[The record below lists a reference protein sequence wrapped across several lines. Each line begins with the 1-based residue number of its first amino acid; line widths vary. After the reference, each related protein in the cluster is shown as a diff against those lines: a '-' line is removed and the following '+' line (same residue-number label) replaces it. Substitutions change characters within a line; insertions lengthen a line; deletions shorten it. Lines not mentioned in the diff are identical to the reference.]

1 MFRLIDKQPLLVYSY
16 VTMSYEDRMLA
27 RSERDNEIALERL
40 RQERDA
46 MSLPQKIRHLGVAVD
61 LSNKIA
67 RLEGMIRE
75 RRRMYGD
82 FPPYREMYF
91 SDDEARDTAGE

>member
-1 MFRLIDKQPLLVYSY
+1 
-16 VTMSYEDRMLA
+16 MSYEDRTLA
-27 RSERDNEIALERL
+27 RSERDNQIALEKL
-40 RQERDA
+40 REQRDA

-82 FPPYREMYF
+82 FPPYQEMYF

>member
-1 MFRLIDKQPLLVYSY
+1 
-16 VTMSYEDRMLA
+16 MSYEDRMLA

-46 MSLPQKIRHLGVAVD
+46 MSFPQKIRHLGVAVD

-67 RLEGMIRE
+67 RLEDMIRE

-82 FPPYREMYF
+82 FPPYQEMYF
-91 SDDEARDTAGE
+91 SDDEARDAADE

>member
-1 MFRLIDKQPLLVYSY
+1 
-16 VTMSYEDRMLA
+16 
-27 RSERDNEIALERL
+27 
-40 RQERDA
+40 

-82 FPPYREMYF
+82 FPPYQEMYF

>member
-1 MFRLIDKQPLLVYSY
+1 
-16 VTMSYEDRMLA
+16 MLA
-27 RSERDNEIALERL
+27 RSERDNQIALENL
-40 RQERDA
+40 REQRDA

-82 FPPYREMYF
+82 FPPYQEMYF

>member
-1 MFRLIDKQPLLVYSY
+1 
-16 VTMSYEDRMLA
+16 MSYEDRMLA

-46 MSLPQKIRHLGVAVD
+46 MSFPQKIRHLGVAVD

-82 FPPYREMYF
+82 FPPYQEMYF
-91 SDDEARDTAGE
+91 SNDEARDAADE

>member
-1 MFRLIDKQPLLVYSY
+1 
-16 VTMSYEDRMLA
+16 MSYTDRLLA
-27 RSERDNEIALERL
+27 RSERDNEIALEKL
-40 RQERDA
+40 REQRDA
-46 MSLPQKIRHLGVAVD
+46 MSLAQKIRHLGKAVD

-82 FPPYREMYF
+82 FPPYEEAYF
-91 SDDEARDTAGE
+91 SDNEAGDTADE